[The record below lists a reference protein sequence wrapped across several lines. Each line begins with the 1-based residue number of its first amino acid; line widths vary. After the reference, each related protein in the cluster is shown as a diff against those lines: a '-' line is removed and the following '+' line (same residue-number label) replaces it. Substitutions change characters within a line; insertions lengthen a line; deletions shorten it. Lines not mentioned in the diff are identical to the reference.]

1 MGAFSGPITAS
12 AYRVEGSP
20 KDWNHV
26 FEEMTRS
33 RFQDLRPGSEKDR
46 TLGWVLGDDPFST
59 DFSRA
64 TLFRGEVLVLTLR
77 MDVLSLPGSQL
88 KLHVEKAVAERL
100 QKEGRE
106 RLNRKEQEE
115 LADEVRFDLLNRMV
129 PMIKLAELVWAT
141 DTGRAWFFSRS
152 AAMVQPF
159 EELFT
164 ETFGVRL
171 VSDTPYTTAAAVIG
185 EERAEQLL
193 DWNTALLVE
202 PEL

>member
-1 MGAFSGPITAS
+1 MGAITGPITAS
-12 AYRVEGSP
+12 AYRVQGTP
-20 KDWNHV
+20 KDWNRV

-33 RFQDLRPGSEKDR
+33 RFQDLKPGTEKDR
-46 TLGWVLGDDPFST
+46 SIGWVLSDDPFST

-64 TLFRGEVLVLTLR
+64 TLFRGEILVLTLR
-77 MDVLSLPGSQL
+77 MDILSLPGSQL

-100 QKEGRE
+100 KKEGRD

-115 LADEVRFDLLNRMV
+115 LADEVRFDLFNRMV
-129 PMIKLAELVWAT
+129 PNIKLAELVWAT
-141 DTGRAWFFSRS
+141 DSSRAWFFSRA
-152 AAMVQPF
+152 AAMVTPF

-171 VSDTPYTTAAAVIG
+171 VADTPYTVAAANLG
-185 EERAEQLL
+185 EERADQLM
-193 DWNTALLVE
+193 DWNQALMVE

>member
-12 AYRVEGSP
+12 AYRVQGTPS
-20 KDWNHV
+20 DWDHV

-33 RFQDLRPGSEKDR
+33 RFRDLRPGAEKDR
-46 TLGWVLGDDPFST
+46 AIGWVLSDDPFST

-64 TLFRGEVLVLTLR
+64 TLFRGEILALTLR
-77 MDVLSLPGSQL
+77 MDILSLPAGQL

-100 QKEGRE
+100 VKEGRD

-129 PMIKLAELVWAT
+129 PTIKLAELVWAT
-141 DTGRAWFFSRS
+141 DTNRAWFFSRA

-171 VSDTPYTTAAAVIG
+171 VPDTPYTTAAAVIG

>member
-12 AYRVEGSP
+12 AYRVEGTP
-20 KDWNHV
+20 QDWNGV
-26 FEEMTRS
+26 FEEMARY
-33 RFQDLRPGSEKDR
+33 RFQDLRPGSEKER
-46 TLGWVLGDDPFST
+46 AIGWVLSDDPFST

-64 TLFRGEVLVLTLR
+64 TLFRGEILVLTLR
-77 MDVLSLPGSQL
+77 MDILALPGGQL

-100 QKEGRE
+100 QKDGRE
-106 RLNRKEQEE
+106 RLSRKEQEE
-115 LADEVRFDLLNRMV
+115 LADEVRFDLLNLMV
-129 PMIKLAELVWAT
+129 PTIKLAELVWAS
-141 DTGRAWFFSRS
+141 DTGRAWFFSRA
-152 AAMVQPF
+152 AAMVGPF

-171 VSDTPYTTAAAVIG
+171 IPDTPYTTAAATLG
-185 EERAEQLL
+185 EDRAEQLL

>member
-12 AYRVEGSP
+12 AYRVQGTP
-20 KDWNHV
+20 KDWNQV
-26 FEEMTRS
+26 FEEMARS
-33 RFQDLRPGSEKDR
+33 RFQDLLPGTEKDR
-46 TLGWVLGDDPFST
+46 SMGWVLSDDPFST

-64 TLFRGEVLVLTLR
+64 TLFRGEILVLTLR
-77 MDVLSLPGSQL
+77 MDVLSLPGGQL

-100 QKEGRE
+100 KKEGRD

-115 LADEVRFDLLNRMV
+115 LADEVRFNLLNRMV
-129 PMIKLAELVWAT
+129 PNIKLAELVWAT
-141 DTGRAWFFSRS
+141 DSGRAWFFSR
-152 AAMVQPF
+152 AAALVQPF

-171 VSDTPYTTAAAVIG
+171 VSDAPYTVAAASLG
-185 EERAEQLL
+185 EERADQLM

>member
-1 MGAFSGPITAS
+1 MGAFSGPITAGS
-12 AYRVEGSP
+12 YRVQGTP
-20 KDWNHV
+20 KDWNQV
-26 FEEMTRS
+26 FDELQRS
-33 RFQDLRPGSEKDR
+33 RFKELVPGSEKER
-46 TLGWVLGDDPFST
+46 SVGWVLADHPFST

-64 TLFRGEVLVLTLR
+64 TLFCGEVLLLSLR
-77 MDVLSLPGSQL
+77 MDELKVPAPQL

-100 QKEGRE
+100 RKDGRD
-106 RLNRKEQEE
+106 RLSRKEQDE
-115 LADEVRFDLLNRMV
+115 LAGEVKFDMLNHMI
-129 PMIKLAELVWAT
+129 PNIKLAELVWAT
-141 DTGRAWFFSRS
+141 DSGRAWFFSR
-152 AAMVQPF
+152 AAATVQPF

-171 VSDTPYTTAAAVIG
+171 VPDTPYTVAAESLG

>member
-12 AYRVEGSP
+12 AYRVQGIPGDWP
-20 KDWNHV
+20 KV
-26 FEEMTRS
+26 FEEMTRA
-33 RFQDLRPGSEKDR
+33 RFKELKPGTEKDKSI
-46 TLGWVLGDDPFST
+46 GWVLADDPFSA
-59 DFSRA
+59 DFSLA
-64 TLFRGEVLVLTLR
+64 TLFRGETLLLAIR
-77 MDVLSLPGSQL
+77 MDVLSLPGGQL

-100 QKEGRE
+100 KKDGRD

-115 LADEVRFDLLNRMV
+115 LAEEVRFDLMNRMI
-129 PMIKLAELVWAT
+129 PTIKLAELVWNT
-141 DTGRAWFFSRS
+141 DSGRAWFFSR
-152 AAMVQPF
+152 AATMVQPF

-164 ETFGVRL
+164 ETFGLRL
-171 VSDTPYTTAAAVIG
+171 LPDTPYTVAADRLG